1 MSDYIILNIGV
12 CSALTKLTEI
22 IVVLA
27 LKPVHLILIFKGF
40 HTVKLMFEAL
50 IFQKSVGYHISNP
63 IK

>member
-1 MSDYIILNIGV
+1 MSDYMVLNIGV
-12 CSALTKLTEI
+12 CGTLTELTEI
-22 IVVLA
+22 VIVLA

-50 IFQKSVGYHISNP
+50 ILQKPVGYHICNP